1 MHVRPALRIISL
13 KLALLMLFQTAL
25 PTVTWALTGG
35 PSQPEVQSFEPIG
48 TSEMVDIF
56 SGDFTYNIPLLD
68 VEGYPINIAYQSG
81 ISTDQEASWVG
92 LGWNINPGVVNRTMR
107 GIPDDFCG
115 DQIKK
120 EYHVKNNVT
129 TGVSASGQ
137 VSELFGKKLKF
148 GSLSLSMGIRFNN
161 YTGWSRT
168 LSVTPGINSGQS
180 SAFKLNAGLGI
191 SMSSDEGSSVQ
202 PNVGVSMMARNE
214 IKDKESN
221 KSSLELSF
229 GGSFSSRGGLNALS
243 ISINVSA
250 SVNDVVELKD
260 EAGNIA
266 YKDVEGTSFGGG
278 GTGLVGTSFDFGQPT
293 YSPQS
298 EMNYRNFGITGTFS
312 PGLEA
317 SGVFGSLSFS
327 GYRSRQKL
335 AETARTNSAYGYLN
349 SHRTNST
356 NALLDFNRENDG
368 GFNESTPA
376 LSMTTFTND
385 FFNVVG
391 QGVGGSYRP
400 FRSDIGT
407 TYDPFHKS
415 EPNDNISLEVELGVG
430 GFAKVGGTIGFAR
443 AMSEGGRWENG
454 NAAAHHLKFRSS
466 GNNAL
471 YEPVYFKE
479 ANEKS
484 VDPNAALFN
493 KVGGVRAVRAKLHEK
508 RRYDVVTTVEYETST
523 DTIAIN
529 GNIQK
534 QNRDNRNQYFS
545 YLTHAEVSN
554 GLGVQPL
561 SPLNDNLPGGVP
573 GHHISEISVTSTDGA
588 RYIYGLPAYNT
599 NQEEVSFAIGASMSS
614 NDPVSGQDFSTGLF
628 NYDPSDAGPGND
640 HGLDNYYSK
649 TTMPKYAHSY
659 LLTCI
664 LSSDYIDADP
674 VQGPSDND
682 FGNYTLF
689 HYDEVENYQWRTPE
703 KLNRASFSEGLK
715 SDIHDDRASYTYGR
729 KNLYYLSKIETRNY
743 VCEFILEDREDGRGV
758 NGSHGG
764 VNQGARMKRLKE
776 IRLYT
781 RHEFNKNEDS
791 DPNTNGVPV
800 KVVHFK
806 YDYSLCPGVGNNLN
820 GGGKLTLKEIYFTY
834 QNSEKARYSSYKFD
848 YTDPDISFP
857 LGESLNPAYNLKGYD
872 RWGTYKRNLGS
883 SSWDPFDLEM
893 SNSENPYTPQDNRA
907 DLYAQVWHLQRIQ
920 LPSGGAIEVDYESD
934 DYAYVQ
940 NRKACRMFS
949 IVGSSSL
956 SENTPDS
963 SSDTPNYQPISGD
976 HDPNQANKKLYF
988 KFDSGFTNVSD
999 YVKRG
1004 DEIFYKFL
1012 VDFRKAT
1019 NNGDPICEYVPGYA
1033 IVKDTG
1039 SNGQFGWITL
1049 EPVRF
1054 TDDDDDPE
1062 KYSPITKTAIQF
1074 ARLSLPDQVYGV
1086 GGSPGDDSQL
1096 KQALLSIFDAVVSLG
1111 ELFTNPNNK
1120 LYNDGIAR
1128 DFITQRSMVRLRDP
1142 DGIKKGGGVRVK
1154 EIKIYDQWDPV
1165 NGVSATPGTGA
1176 SYGQRYTYRLP
1187 DGRSSGVAS
1196 YEPQIGG
1203 EENPFKKPIYYDIR
1217 KRGVP
1222 DDRFFMEEPL
1232 GESFFPS
1239 ASVGYSRV
1247 IVENIVPSN
1256 VTRHATGQVVHE
1268 FYTAKDYPTIVSRTP
1283 VSPKRH
1289 KSSPF
1294 SIRSLT
1300 KINVKDYMTATQG
1313 FSVQTNDMHGKPKA
1327 QYVFAENSNSPVS
1340 SVSYYY
1346 QDHDYGGNG
1355 GEPAKRLV
1363 NTCKT
1368 ISPEGEVQ
1376 NESVLGVMYDVMN
1389 DARESYTKN
1398 ISFEAKGNMDVLPFF
1413 GITTFM
1419 IWPEKNFEQTQ
1430 FRSMTTT
1437 KLIQRFGILKET
1449 VAVQDG
1455 STVSTKTLAYDSK
1468 TGEPLLT
1475 ETINN
1480 FNDFV
1485 YTLNYPA
1492 YWHYREMGPASQNGG
1507 LQMTLNFDASGKA
1520 IVADGA
1526 KKYFAE
1532 GDEISLNGTSKAW
1545 IVEVANTFIKA
1556 VDRSG
1561 NPINSSSPG
1570 PGSSGVP
1577 AGTYK
1582 IKVLRSGFRNMQMG
1596 QMASI
1601 TTKKDPLESIQ
1612 NNLYEK
1618 VLQASAIEYRNT
1630 WPTDCPCFDGT
1641 NLTETTNP
1649 YVLGTKGYWKPS
1661 TSYLHLTGRTQS
1673 DYDENTNIRH
1683 DGVFESYNPFY
1694 KRLLDGSWIKDYT
1707 NWTYTSEV
1715 TLFSPYG
1722 PELENRDALERYSA
1736 ATFGYHQTLP
1746 TSVAANA
1753 SYQEVGFE
1761 SFEDYSPNNSSQCND
1776 RKFKLNDFDLPNP
1789 VGELSSEKA
1798 HTGRYSM
1805 KIYGPMKKKYV
1816 VPDPCEDP
1824 QCSLNVEVTSN
1835 SINFTSTVTISGGQA
1850 PYALSWDVTNGYP
1863 NVVLTQNPGVA
1874 TVLISSTAPWSMTLY
1889 VTDSD
1894 GATQQINVHP

>member
-1 MHVRPALRIISL
+1 MMRKNTMQVRPVLRIVSF

-68 VEGYPINIAYQSG
+68 IEGYPINIAYQSG

-107 GIPDDFCG
+107 GIPDDFSG
-115 DQIKK
+115 DQIVK
-120 EYHVKNNVT
+120 EFHVKNNVT
-129 TGVSASGQ
+129 TGISASGQ
-137 VSELFGKKLKF
+137 VSEIFGKKLKF

-161 YTGWSRT
+161 YTGWSRN
-168 LSVTPGINSGQS
+168 LSVTPGINSGES
-180 SAFKLNAGLGI
+180 SAFRLNAGLGI

-202 PNVGVSMMARNE
+202 PNVGVSLMSEKTKN
-214 IKDKESN
+214 SQN
-221 KSSLELSF
+221 TKSSLGLSF
-229 GGSFSSRGGLNALS
+229 GGSFSSRGGVGALS
-243 ISINVSA
+243 VNGTASAQMAGTRLVKNEKNEDVPEDISA
-250 SVNDVVELKD
+250 S
-260 EAGNIA
+260 
-266 YKDVEGTSFGGG
+266 TSVGI
-278 GTGLVGTSFDFGQPT
+278 VGTSFDFGQPT
-293 YSPQS
+293 FSPHS
-298 EMNYRNFGITGTFS
+298 EMNFRNFGITGTFS
-312 PGLEA
+312 LGLEA
-317 SGVFGSLSFS
+317 SGAFGGLTFS

-335 AETARTNSAYGYLN
+335 AETVRTNNAYGYLN

-356 NALLDFNRENDG
+356 NALHDFNRENDG

-376 LSMTTFTND
+376 LSMATFTND
-385 FFNVVG
+385 LFNVVG

-407 TYDPFHKS
+407 AYDPFHKS
-415 EPNDNISLEVELGVG
+415 EPNDNISLELELGAG

-443 AMSEGGRWENG
+443 ATSGGGRWLHG
-454 NAAAHHLKFRSS
+454 NPAAHQLKFRST
-466 GNNAL
+466 GNSAL

-493 KVGGVRAVRAKLHEK
+493 KVGGGRAVRVKLHEK
-508 RRYDVVTTVEYETST
+508 SKYNVVTKLEYETNS
-523 DTIAIN
+523 DTISIN

-545 YLTHAEVSN
+545 YLTHSEVMN

-573 GHHISEISVTSTDGA
+573 GHHISEITVTSTDGA
-588 RYIYGLPAYNT
+588 RYVYGLPAYNT
-599 NQEEVSFAIGASMSS
+599 NQEEVSFAIGASMNS
-614 NDPVSGQDFSTGLF
+614 NNPVSGQDFSTGLF
-628 NYDPSDAGPGND
+628 NYDPSDAGPEND
-640 HGLDNYYSK
+640 HGLDNYFSK
-649 TTMPKYAHSY
+649 TTIPKYAHSY

-664 LSSDYIDADP
+664 LSSDYIDADQI
-674 VQGPSDND
+674 QGPSDND

-689 HYDEVENYQWRTPE
+689 HYGEVENYKWRTPE

-715 SDIHDDRASYTYGR
+715 SDIHDDKASFTNGS
-729 KNLYYLSKIETRNY
+729 KNLYYLRKIETRNY

-758 NGSHGG
+758 NGRHGG
-764 VNQGARMKRLKE
+764 VNEGARMKRLKE

-781 RHEFNKNEDS
+781 RHEFNKNEDN
-791 DPNTNGVPV
+791 DPGTNGIPV

-848 YTDPDISFP
+848 YTDPVTAST
-857 LGESLNPAYNLKGYD
+857 LGGTLNPSYNLKGYD
-872 RWGTYKRNLGS
+872 RWGTYKRNLGQPT
-883 SSWDPFDLEM
+883 WNPFDLEM
-893 SNSENPYTPQDNRA
+893 SNSENPYTPQDNTA
-907 DLYAQVWHLQRIQ
+907 DLYAQAWHLQRIQ

-940 NRKACRMFS
+940 NRRACRMFS
-949 IVGSSSL
+949 IIGSSSL
-956 SENTPDS
+956 SENTPDN

-976 HDPNQANKKLYF
+976 HDPNLANKKLYF
-988 KFDSGFTNVSD
+988 KFDSGFTNVSE
-999 YVKRG
+999 YVKKG

-1012 VDFRKAT
+1012 VDFRKAN
-1019 NNGDPICEYVPGYA
+1019 NNGDHICEYVPGYA

-1039 SNGQFGWITL
+1039 GDGQFGWITL
-1049 EPVRF
+1049 EPVRL
-1054 TDDDDDPE
+1054 TDNGE
-1062 KYSPITKTAIQF
+1062 TKYSPITKTAIQF
-1074 ARLSLPDQVYGV
+1074 ARLNLPDQVYGV

-1096 KQALLSIFDAVVSLG
+1096 KQALLSIIDAIASLG
-1111 ELFTNPNNK
+1111 ELFTNPNKK

-1142 DGIKKGGGVRVK
+1142 DGIKKGGGVRVR
-1154 EIKIYDQWDPV
+1154 EIKIYDQWDPI
-1165 NGVSATPGTGA
+1165 NGVSETPGTGA
-1176 SYGQRYTYRLP
+1176 SYGQRYTYRLL

-1203 EENPFKKPIYYDIR
+1203 EENPFKKPIYYDTQ
-1217 KRGVP
+1217 KKGVP

-1247 IVENIVPSN
+1247 VVENIVPSN

-1268 FYTAKDYPTIVSRTP
+1268 FYTAKDYPTIVSRTS

-1327 QYVFAENSNSPVS
+1327 QYVFAENSNSPIS
-1340 SVSYYY
+1340 SVSYIY
-1346 QDHDYGGNG
+1346 QDQDYGGNG

-1376 NESVLGVMYDVMN
+1376 NNSLLGVMYDVMN

-1398 ISFEAKGNMDVLPFF
+1398 TSFEAKGNTDVLPFF

-1437 KLIQRFGILKET
+1437 KVVQSFGILKET
-1449 VAVQDG
+1449 IAVQDG

-1492 YWHYREMGPASQNGG
+1492 YWHYREMGPACQNGG
-1507 LQMTLNFDASGKA
+1507 LQMTLDFDASGKA

-1545 IVEVANTFIKA
+1545 IVEVANTYIKA
-1556 VDRSG
+1556 VDRAG
-1561 NPINSSSPG
+1561 NPVNAAIPG

-1596 QMASI
+1596 QMANI

-1612 NNLYEK
+1612 NNLYER

-1649 YVLGTKGYWKPS
+1649 YILGTKGYWKPS

-1673 DYDENTNIRH
+1673 DYNENTNIRQ

-1694 KRLLDGSWIKDYT
+1694 KRLLDGSWVKDYT

-1722 PELENRDALERYSA
+1722 PELENRDALERYSS

-1761 SFEDYSPNNSSQCND
+1761 SFEDYGANNSSQCND

-1789 VGELSSEKA
+1789 IGELSDTKS

-1805 KIYGPMKKKYV
+1805 KVDGPLKKKYEIPEPCDD
-1816 VPDPCEDP
+1816 PD
-1824 QCSLNVEVTSN
+1824 CSMNIQVN
-1835 SINFTSTVTISGGQA
+1835 SSTVNFTATVTISGGQA
-1850 PYALSWDVTNGYP
+1850 PYAISWDTSNGYP
-1863 NVVLTQNPGVA
+1863 VVSMSQNSQG
-1874 TVLISSTAPWSMTLY
+1874 TVLNITSTAPWSMTLY
-1889 VTDSD
+1889 VTDAAGS
-1894 GATQQINVHP
+1894 AQQLNVYP